1 MPATK
6 KTFDLVEPIF
16 YDLANEDNK
25 LIYNEFNT
33 AQGMDLVSYSIFK
46 NINDKKIKN
55 NTVNILTEEKV
66 LNDVIGFDSDDNL
79 TKIDLNSYI
88 FFDGNNVNPPSR
100 ALTTTQNSSA
110 AASPV
115 SLSPYSS
122 GAGQNFNIDFVDD
135 TYVQIS
141 FFDGIYNKLLNVNND
156 ITSGEHKKITFESI
170 SPGTSA
176 HAFSGYKF
184 LYNYDQTNNF
194 LTLYQNVHVTV
205 GRQFHVVAALSAT
218 TGPELS
224 AQPPTRDNL
233 DKAVIKLSSGLNKV
247 SRNNLNNF
255 NFYEVLSGDYN
266 ISNTSVSGIK
276 SNLLTYYPYEATT
289 LSGSKI
295 TGRKLFNVLNYF
307 DLKNHISN
315 NNFVNSTLPFDIPT
329 KQRSYTT
336 ILNENNTSESKEN
349 LLFNYNFY
357 TKEYLFSPD
366 KITKFKLPS
375 NLYPYERINIEDT
388 NLTNN
393 GSYASLSPYFSDK
406 IYKEMDSNRNTT
418 KSLELEDIIV
428 DQSNFPITLQNNENL
443 LKLQSTFI
451 KPNNNAS
458 FVCSWLSGSID
469 NKGRWYDRYYFSTPN
484 EYTENKLGIP
494 NEIFNNLRDANN
506 YFIKNGIQNTFFDVE
521 SNLIFAP
528 ENTLFYQRIG
538 NNYINNTINNF
549 DNHLI
554 KSTLTNK
561 FSGEEVDGLDKLN
574 FDEYCYDDIKIDE
587 DLDSNIFNITFDL
600 NLDSPTSLDSY
611 QIIGN
616 KYEDG
621 FSLRNNFYFTPFCIM
636 HEDNKIYA
644 YDSNFNLVQ
653 ENIYPTIN
661 RIKDVLYLEQQS
673 NFVIVTEDSIVKTSI
688 TGEILDE
695 NKVTD
700 ADLITDVGNILSGYH
715 SRYFHDYNKVVFN
728 LSANNFFDP
737 AKGNIPVILDLNTLA
752 VSAFV
757 DSTGAPSHLETPALS
772 SFKNILKPKDKG
784 FVGVDGINP
793 VLLDGSIVA
802 SISTQF
808 ADTGNDLIIFTNIDD
823 NTEVFNPI
831 RAYTSKI
838 YSIASYKKKLYI
850 QSFSH
855 TGEGK
860 ISVYSSERELLTS
873 FSLSAESV
881 SGVYLDFIEDDRQ
894 VKLLSI
900 SRKNDK
906 KLVIDKINLDNYSKE
921 TYFLNI
927 SGADTPL
934 SNNRFISPVNFQYID
949 NKYKDVQNKLCFQ
962 FCIDNFIKSLYIDPQ
977 WQENNPDSWNN
988 PGTVYAPWDSSIL
1001 DIEAKSV
1008 EETIFPL
1015 PYVNLNNTISIDFN
1029 IPAGTINLYLNG
1041 EMVKKFTFDSNIIPN
1056 TRILFPNVFINIPN
1070 LFRDT
1075 ISKFI
1080 DSNQFYGRGG
1090 NISNLRVYN
1099 TLANPSLAQY
1109 LYLKDKK
1116 IDPLNLDVP
1125 CGTRNN
1131 IEEVDNLYSYILP
1144 GRKNNNMKVYIKNAF
1159 MDSLTQETVEKYLKE
1174 ALPTQLPTNVDFVDF
1189 NFDINI

>member
-25 LIYNEFNT
+25 LVYNEFNT

-55 NTVNILTEEKV
+55 NTVNILTEEKN
-66 LNDVIGFDSDDNL
+66 LNEVINFDSDNNL
-79 TKIDLNSYI
+79 TKIDLNSYL
-88 FFDGNNVNPPSR
+88 FLDGKNINPSSR
-100 ALTTTQNSSA
+100 AVTTTQNSSA
-110 AASPV
+110 AGTPT
-115 SLSPYSS
+115 SLSNYTS
-122 GAGQNFNIDFVDD
+122 GIGQNFNIDFVDD
-135 TYVQIS
+135 SYVQIS
-141 FFDGIYNKLLNVNND
+141 FFDGIYNKLLNVEND
-156 ITSGEHKKITFESI
+156 INSGNHRQLSFETI

-176 HAFSGYKF
+176 QAFSGYKF
-184 LYNYDQTNNF
+184 LYNYDDQNNF
-194 LTLYQNVHVTV
+194 LTLYQFVHMSN
-205 GRQFHVVAALSAT
+205 GRQFHVISGLSAT
-218 TGPELS
+218 SGPVLT
-224 AQPPTRDNL
+224 AQPPTRYNL
-233 DKAVIKLSSGLNKV
+233 DKGVIKLSSGLNKV

-289 LSGSKI
+289 LSGSRV

-315 NNFVNSTLPFDIPT
+315 NNYVNSTLPFDIPT
-329 KQRSYTT
+329 KQRNYNT

-366 KITKFKLPS
+366 KITKFKLPGS
-375 NLYPYERINIEDT
+375 LYPYNRINIEDT
-388 NLTNN
+388 NLANN

-418 KSLELEDIIV
+418 SSLELEDIMV
-428 DQSNFPITLQNNENL
+428 DQNSFPITLQNDDNL

-458 FVCSWLSGSID
+458 FVCAWLSGGIG
-469 NKGRWYDRYYFSTPN
+469 NKGRWFDRYYFSTPN
-484 EYTENKLGIP
+484 EYTEHKLGTP

-506 YFIKNGIQNTFFDVE
+506 YFIKNGIVNTFFDVE
-521 SNLIFAP
+521 SNLVFTP

-538 NNYINNTINNF
+538 NNYIQNTINNF

-561 FSGEEVDGLDKLN
+561 FSGEEIDGLNKLV

-587 DLDSNIFNITFDL
+587 NLDSNIFNITFDL
-600 NLDSPTSLDSY
+600 KLDSPTSLDSY

-621 FSLRNNFYFTPFCIM
+621 FSLRNNFYFTPFFIM

-644 YDSNFNLVQ
+644 YDSNFNLIQ

-673 NFVIVTEDSIVKTSI
+673 NFVLVTEDSIVKTSV

-700 ADLITDVGNILSGYH
+700 PDILTDVGNILSGYQ
-715 SRYFHDYNKVVFN
+715 SRYFYDYNKVVFN
-728 LSANNFFDP
+728 LSANNYFDP
-737 AKGNIPVILDLNTLA
+737 AKGNTPVILDMNTLA
-752 VSAFV
+752 VSAFG
-757 DSTGAPSHLETPALS
+757 DSELKAPALS

-784 FVGVDGINP
+784 FVGVNGINP

-823 NTEVFNPI
+823 NTETYNPI
-831 RAYTSKI
+831 RAFSGKI
-838 YSIASYKKKLYI
+838 YSIAAYDKKLYI

-855 TGEGK
+855 TNEGK

-881 SGVYLDFIEDDRQ
+881 SGQYLDFIEDERE
-894 VKLLSI
+894 VKLLSV

-906 KLVIDKINLDNYSKE
+906 KLVIDKISLDNYSKE

-934 SNNRFISPVNFQYID
+934 TNNKFISPVNFQYVH

-962 FCIDNFIKSLYIDPQ
+962 FCIDNFLKSLLIDPE
-977 WQENNPDSWNN
+977 WQENNPDSWNDPGSNN
-988 PGTVYAPWDSSIL
+988 PIYAPWDSQIV
-1001 DIEAKSV
+1001 DVEAESV

-1015 PYVNLNNTISIDFN
+1015 PYINLDNTISIDFN
-1029 IPAGTINLYLNG
+1029 IPAGIINLYLNG

-1056 TRILFPNVFINIPN
+1056 TRILFPNIFINIPN

-1080 DSNQFYGRGG
+1080 ESNQFYGKGG
-1090 NISNLRVYN
+1090 SITNLKVYN
-1099 TLANPSLAQY
+1099 TLANSPLAQY

-1116 IDPLNLDVP
+1116 IDSLNLDVP

-1144 GRKNNNMKVYIKNAF
+1144 GRKNNTIRVYIKNAY
-1159 MDSLTQETVEKYLKE
+1159 MNSLTRETVEKYLKE
-1174 ALPTQLPTNVDFVDF
+1174 ALPTQLPSNVDFVDF